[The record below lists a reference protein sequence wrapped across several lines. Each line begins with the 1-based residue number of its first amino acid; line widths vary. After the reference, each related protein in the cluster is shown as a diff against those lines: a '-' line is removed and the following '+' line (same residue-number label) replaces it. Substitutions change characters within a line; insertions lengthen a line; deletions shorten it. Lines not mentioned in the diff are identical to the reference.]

1 MATCVNG
8 WVIYFDVIAI
18 SLISD
23 NINHYLNRPS
33 GWKYN
38 PDSLFLNLIAAA
50 TSGYILYWLPIQTT
64 YYVLSYSIEGL
75 FACVAG
81 RKFLLIYSV

>member
-1 MATCVNG
+1 MATYVSG

-18 SLISD
+18 TLIRD
-23 NINHYLNRPS
+23 NINHY
-33 GWKYN
+33 

-64 YYVLSYSIEGL
+64 YYVLPILSR
-75 FACVAG
+75 ACLPVVAD
-81 RKFLLIYSV
+81 RKF